1 MILAAFDENIHTEI
15 LALVLVS
22 TAFAWQTS
30 TVAILVIVIKKA
42 PPENLSFKFSLISL
56 EFYLYLN

>member
-1 MILAAFDENIHTEI
+1 MTSPQSLMILAAFDENIHTEI

-30 TVAILVIVIKKA
+30 TVAILVIIITTIIKK
-42 PPENLSFKFSLISL
+42 LHQRI
-56 EFYLYLN
+56 